1 MVRPVFFFTCEPRI
15 ECFFRLEPE
24 TKQKVAFFSSCDVI
38 WVNFEGEKK
47 NSFQTVSK
55 RNYCSKAKKKDNTES
70 KKLTTTT
77 KKNVGKTFSSPFL
90 NLCDFILDSS
100 NNQVTSLLKNNRG
113 FLLKFR
119 HGWRNSYLLLL
130 PGWPWLYRSVCKK
143 YIQRKCKVM
152 FLNYS

>member
-1 MVRPVFFFTCEPRI
+1 LVCLVFFKLWTKNRMFLP
-15 ECFFRLEPE
+15 FR
-24 TKQKVAFFSSCDVI
+24 TGNKKKVAFFSSCDVI

-113 FLLKFR
+113 FLLNFR